1 MSVLKNL
8 RGIFF
13 TEEEPKEEK
22 ETSSKETK
30 STTQATNTSSSNTTD
45 TTTTVN
51 TSESQ
56 GTKDDKIIDTLFQA
70 IESNNLNGFDYLE
83 FKRSVKGLEKMVA
96 DEATRFKSA
105 FATASTIGI
114 TMEKLVETADY
125 YAKVL
130 DKEKSQFIKAAK
142 DQSEHLIDNRKK
154 ELQHL
159 LKSLEDKKKMIDEM
173 QNDLLKGE
181 ERIKQIQDGI
191 KSATVNIENTKKN
204 FETSWSFLKEQIVTD
219 IEKIKTY
226 LK

>member
-8 RGIFF
+8 RGIFI
-13 TEEEPKEEK
+13 TEEEPKEEN
-22 ETSSKETK
+22 EAASKESK

-45 TTTTVN
+45 TTTVN

-70 IESNNLNGFDYLE
+70 IENSNLNGFDYLE

-114 TMEKLVETADY
+114 TMDKLVETADY

-130 DKEKSQFIKAAK
+130 DKEKSQFIQAAK

-159 LKSLEDKKKMIDEM
+159 LKSLEEKKKMIDEM
-173 QNDLLKGE
+173 QNDLIKGE
-181 ERIKQIQDGI
+181 ERIRQIQDGI

-204 FETSWSFLKEQIVTD
+204 FETSWSFLKEQIITD